1 MRDHIHTQDSQ
12 RGSVLVLVTISMV
25 VLLGVAGLALDMGHA
40 FLMKTRLQNA
50 LDAAALSGA
59 KTLDITHDPA
69 QAEIDARNTFSINAG
84 DDLNETGLALTT
96 VEFSDILFDPAQALD
111 PKYIRVIL
119 VGYQR
124 PMWFAQILPGVGN
137 NKLVSASAVAGPT
150 PVLGEICDI
159 LPVMVCGDPSGD
171 TDCTDGACYGY
182 SFDPDSTTET
192 VLKSGSGDDWD
203 VGSGNYQLIR
213 LGDSKGGADI
223 RDNLAGSYENCI
235 DTSDAIETE
244 PGNTVGP
251 VAQGLNTRFGE
262 YHGPF
267 KPDDRDIYKPDLVT
281 TSALAPGAYFSDYNA
296 IYTAGGA
303 FDNPDGEAQR
313 RIAAVPIGDCS
324 TTTNGQ
330 GSVPLLDIACFF
342 LTRPAEQNGDQ
353 RIYGQF
359 VTGCKAH
366 GTPGPEPE
374 SGPGPY
380 TIQLYK
386 DPDSGDA

>member
-1 MRDHIHTQDSQ
+1 MRGYMHKKHSQ
-12 RGSVLVLVTISMV
+12 RGSVLVLVTISML
-25 VLLGVAGLALDMGHA
+25 VLLGVTGLALDMGHA
-40 FLMKTRLQNA
+40 YLLKTRLQNA

-59 KTLDITHDPA
+59 KTLDITHDTA
-69 QAEIDARNTFSINAG
+69 QAEIDARNTFDINAG
-84 DDLNETGLALTT
+84 DDLNETGLVPT

-111 PKYIRVIL
+111 PKYIRVGL
-119 VGYQR
+119 ADYQQ

-137 NKLVSASAVAGPT
+137 TKRITASAVAGPT

-159 LPVMVCGDPSGD
+159 LPVMICGDPAGD

-192 VLKSGSGDDWD
+192 VLKSGSADDSG
-203 VGSGNYQLIR
+203 VGAGNYQLIR
-213 LGDSKGGADI
+213 LGDSKGGSDI
-223 RDNLAGSYENCI
+223 RENLAGSYENCF
-235 DTSDAIETE
+235 DTSDDIETE

-251 VAQGLNTRFGE
+251 VAQGLNTRFGI
-262 YHGPF
+262 YQGPF
-267 KPDDRDIYKPDLVT
+267 QPDDRAIYKPDLVSDT
-281 TSALAPGAYFSDYNA
+281 HAPSQYYSDYDA
-296 IYTAGGA
+296 IYAAGGP

-313 RIAAVPIGDCS
+313 RIVAVPIGDCS

-330 GSVPLLDIACFF
+330 GTVDLLEVACFF
-342 LTRPAEQNGDQ
+342 LTRPAEQNGEQ

-366 GTPGPEPE
+366 GTPGPSPDT
-374 SGPGPY
+374 GPGPY